1 MMEIIKEL
9 PKLLENYF
17 VYIYPGFLTIY
28 IYNFAKARETKLDKT
43 TLIMSIVISYTYII
57 IYGFIFS
64 TSILN
69 FHDVDYVALFIAA
82 DFIPL
87 MWYRASRSA
96 WGGQLLKRLG
106 INTSLEDTAWD
117 YIHCQDKKGREY
129 H

>member
-43 TLIMSIVISYTYII
+43 TLIMSIVISYTYIL

-96 WGGQLLKRLG
+96 WGD
-106 INTSLEDTAWD
+106 S
-117 YIHCQDKKGREY
+117 Y
-129 H
+129 